1 MKEYRR
7 NNHEP
12 KFDRKSAQLCKQVQQ
27 TLEYLLG
34 DILCDIDA
42 IVNVADVQPA
52 PFTSHLLVILQ
63 VSGATTR
70 ESLFNVEKVVQRK
83 ASYLREEIA
92 HTIHR
97 KKAPTLSFHVIPL

>member
-34 DILCDIDA
+34 DILCDVDA

-63 VSGATTR
+63 VTGASTR
-70 ESLFNVEKVVQRK
+70 EILFTVEKIVQRN
-83 ASYLREEIA
+83 AA
-92 HTIHR
+92 
-97 KKAPTLSFHVIPL
+97 